1 MKLEEILK
9 NNNVAN
15 SWENR
20 PEAFTGQKVDTA
32 TFIGPNSQ
40 SWNTGMYEEALRME
54 QEGFSPEDIWTKT
67 MNGRRT
73 GGQMMQEIDDS
84 KAKLQSWANL
94 EDKVNRDDTN
104 ESGSLWEYLN
114 HDNVNKAYPG
124 IAFSKFDLSQSE
136 RNDEGERASPFGS
149 HIPGGW
155 GGDGEGATGY
165 AAMNTDAFNNILEQ
179 IGSDEKITERRHFD
193 LDIINKWL
201 RDNNKTPNDAAL
213 KTHNNMSIP
222 NQALFGGRHANG
234 QFRSDKEILSTILH
248 ENQHSIQSLEDWGGR
263 LGNAPWKEYLKNN
276 RDVFDREQEGLL
288 WNDADGNPTRT
299 SSDLDDEHRDYLGYL
314 YQPVEAEARLT
325 QTRMDL
331 NQDERRKYF
340 PFNRQTEDNPYGYD
354 VEPGVMKGLLE
365 AYNNR

>member
-9 NNNVAN
+9 NNNVVD

-20 PEAFTGQKVDTA
+20 PQAFTGQKVDTA
-32 TFIGPNSQ
+32 TFIGPNSA
-40 SWNTGMYEEALRME
+40 SWDKGMYEEALRME
-54 QEGFSPEDIWTKT
+54 QEGFSPEDIWAKT

-84 KAKLQSWANL
+84 KAKLQSWAKL
-94 EDKVNRDDTN
+94 EDKVNRDDTS

-114 HDNVNKAYPG
+114 HNEVNKAYPG

-136 RNDEGERASPFGS
+136 KNDEGERASPFGS
-149 HIPGGW
+149 HIPGGR
-155 GGDGEGATGY
+155 GGDGEGETGY
-165 AAMNTDAFNNILEQ
+165 AGMNTDAVNLILEN
-179 IGSDEKITERRHFD
+179 IGSDEKITEDKHFD
-193 LDIINKWL
+193 LDLTNQWL
-201 RDNNKTPNDAAL
+201 RDNGKAPNADAL
-213 KTHNNMSIP
+213 RMHKNMAIP
-222 NQALFGGRHANG
+222 NQTLFGGRHADG

-248 ENQHSIQSLEDWGGR
+248 ENQHSIQSLEDWGGGV
-263 LGNAPWKEYLKNN
+263 GNDPWQEYLRNN

-288 WNDADGNPTRT
+288 WNDADGNLTRT
-299 SSDLDDEHRDYLGYL
+299 ASDLDDEHRDILAYL

-325 QTRMDL
+325 QTRMNL